1 MKRFLLH
8 IAFWCAIVFWRTN
21 ADYSFYAPLYKF
33 MLYHLVGLPIVI
45 IATYIVLYVLLPKYL
60 IHARNDWKFVF
71 WFLVTFAIAHQCYT
85 HLSVSGVMDFVIAP
99 SNPKECKI
107 FAYMHPYRNA
117 FMLFSVMGFAAL
129 IRFFKLYTQQEQE
142 RHQLQ
147 EAHTK
152 SQLAFLKAQVN
163 PHFLFNAL
171 NNIYS
176 LSVQE
181 KQVKIAQSIERL
193 SNIMR
198 YLTYDS
204 NAKFVPLSQEIN
216 LIEDYIDI
224 QQMRVAEHDEVSISF
239 HCHGEMEGLQIAP
252 VLLLPLVEN
261 AFKHGIKP
269 SFASWVSIKIEV
281 AENVLTMHI
290 LNSYFEHMDNRL
302 TEQGVG
308 LANVRQRLDLI
319 YPNKYVLDTG
329 IEETVFTAYLK
340 LEIGQ

>member
-1 MKRFLLH
+1 MLH
-8 IAFWCAIVFWRTN
+8 LAFWCAFVFWKGN
-21 ADYSFYAPLYKF
+21 ADFSFYAPRYKF
-33 MLYHLVGLPIVI
+33 MLYHLVGLPVVI
-45 IATYIVLYVLLPKYL
+45 LATYIVLYYLLPKYL
-60 IHARNDWKFVF
+60 INKRNDLKFAF

-85 HLSVSGVMDFVIAP
+85 YLSVSELMEWVIAP
-99 SNPKECKI
+99 SNKKEYKV

-117 FMLFSVMGFAAL
+117 FMLFSVMGIAAL
-129 IRFFKLYTQQEQE
+129 VRFFKLYTQREQD

-152 SQLAFLKAQVN
+152 SQLAFLKSQVN

-181 KQVKIAQSIERL
+181 KQDKIAESIERL

-204 NAKFVPLSQEIN
+204 NAKFVSLGREIS
-216 LIEDYIDI
+216 LIENYIDI
-224 QQMRVAEHDEVSISF
+224 QQMRVAEHDEVNISF
-239 HCHGEMEGLQIAP
+239 HCNGVIDGLQIAP

-269 SFASWVSIKIEV
+269 SAKSWVSINIDVE
-281 AENVLTMHI
+281 EQVLTMTTR
-290 LNSYFEHMDNRL
+290 NSYFEDMDNKL
-302 TEQGVG
+302 NENGVG
-308 LANVRQRLDLI
+308 MANVRQRLDLI
-319 YPNKYVLDTG
+319 YPGQYTLETA
-329 IEETVFTAYLK
+329 IEDSVFTTCLK
-340 LEIGQ
+340 LEMNA